1 MEVLLLVLVGTAL
14 EVVVVQEPL
23 EEMEVEV
30 DLRVSKQP
38 VLEEQ
43 V

>member
-23 EEMEVEV
+23 EEMEVVMVVQVE
-30 DLRVSKQP
+30 K
-38 VLEEQ
+38 LEDQVEQ

>member
-23 EEMEVEV
+23 EEMEPEV